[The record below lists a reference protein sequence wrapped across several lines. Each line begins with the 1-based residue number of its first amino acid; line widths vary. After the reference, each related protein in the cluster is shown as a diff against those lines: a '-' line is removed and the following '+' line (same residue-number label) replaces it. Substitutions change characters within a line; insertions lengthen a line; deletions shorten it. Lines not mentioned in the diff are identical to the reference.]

1 MNGGLKAREPRQKVM
16 IPARMRAGETYVDV
30 CVRNISSRGMMLQT
44 ASPPPPGSYIEI
56 LRGAYTVVGRIVW
69 TKERRFGI
77 HAADRIDINAIVNQ
91 TTRSGPRPASRERRS
106 PERRASPTPTDIVT
120 RLERSRRIARAAEFG
135 LLVAAGTAGAG
146 LLATMAYGILASPFH
161 SIAAHLR

>member
-16 IPARMRAGETYVDV
+16 IPARMRGGETYMDV
-30 CVRNISSRGMMLQT
+30 CIRNISSRGMMLQT

-69 TKERRFGI
+69 TRERRFGI

-91 TTRSGPRPASRERRS
+91 TTRSGPRPANRERRS
-106 PERRASPTPTDIVT
+106 PERRISPADVAV
-120 RLERSRRIARAAEFG
+120 RLERSRRLARAAEFG

-146 LLATMAYGILASPFH
+146 LLATIAYEVMASPLH